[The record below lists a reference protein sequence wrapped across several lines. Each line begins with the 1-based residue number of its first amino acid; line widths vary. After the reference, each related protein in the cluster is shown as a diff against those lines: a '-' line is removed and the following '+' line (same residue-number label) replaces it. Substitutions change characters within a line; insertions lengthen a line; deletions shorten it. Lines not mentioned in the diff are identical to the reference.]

1 MQKQFTAFH
10 KFKVSEGLFMR
21 NRKNIIRNIALGI
34 VALVLLSMT
43 LSFMTSNRA
52 TVGKSEAVETFYGR
66 AMFGGNFVWLDNVK
80 RPGLSAAFSNAEALP
95 FDFSTSDAISDTF
108 VNPGQGLELIASVSF
123 LPNDLGYRGP
133 FDGEPGL
140 GGLLDIEQ
148 VHPGMY
154 PINYGDDDDHHSHNG
169 SSFNPN
175 DNDNDNEIPD
185 DEENPDPDNT
195 PVVPLPGSI
204 SLALIGLAVLSKFR
218 KK

>member
-1 MQKQFTAFH
+1 
-10 KFKVSEGLFMR
+10 MR

-66 AMFGGNFVWLDNVK
+66 AMFGGDFAWLDNVK
-80 RPGLSAAFSNAEALP
+80 RPGLSAAFSSAEALP

-108 VNPGQGLELIASVSF
+108 VNPGQNLELIASVSF
-123 LPNDLGYRGP
+123 LPNELGYSGP
-133 FDGEPGL
+133 FDGGPGPDDL
-140 GGLLDIEQ
+140 IVIEE
-148 VHPGMY
+148 VHPGMLY
-154 PINYGDDDDHHSHNG
+154 DDGDDHHHSSSG

-175 DNDNDNEIPD
+175 GNDDETPD